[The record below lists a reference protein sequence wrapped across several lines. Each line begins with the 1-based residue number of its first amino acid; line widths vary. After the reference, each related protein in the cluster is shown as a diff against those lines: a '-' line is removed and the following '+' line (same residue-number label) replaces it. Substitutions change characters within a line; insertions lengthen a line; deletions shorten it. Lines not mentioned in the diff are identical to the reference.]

1 MLELLVTLGFIAT
14 MAAFVMGVQLL
25 SVGALLSLGI
35 LLVGGGFGVGLPASA
50 VYHALLRRS
59 LLRANALPPRW
70 YWRPISLHPQIPS
83 PDRFVVLAWCY
94 LGAAGFFAI
103 VLGCA
108 VVALAAWRS
117 A

>member
-1 MLELLVTLGFIAT
+1 MLELVWTLGFIAA
-14 MAAFVMGVQLL
+14 MAAFVLGVKLL
-25 SVGALLSLGI
+25 SVGALLSLGVV
-35 LLVGGGFGVGLPASA
+35 LVGGGFLVGLPASA

-59 LLRANALPPRW
+59 LIRANALPPRW
-70 YWRPISLHPQIPS
+70 YWRPIRLHPQIPS
-83 PDRFVVLAWCY
+83 PDRLAVLAWCY

-103 VLGCA
+103 VVGCA